1 MHCVTCREA
10 AKVDK
15 SINNKNVYIAG
26 TDKFK
31 SDSVEYENSCW

>member
-31 SDSVEYENSCW
+31 SDCRI